1 MELAE
6 IPESDLVSSSCEGL
20 ESEQMNIG
28 SQRILVSDHIN
39 AYQYSSEKVDSFV
52 VDMDSFSSSINK
64 DIVNA
69 NSRTTRSLSRK
80 GSQRWGDRNVNGC
93 NGAVQDKDIVP
104 TTCSPKAFLLGPSK
118 STVMAVGSIQNST
131 NTQQVIHH
139 QITITTASSNMCNT
153 NTENKCMTTRRNSF
167 GRSYSWLLDPKKI
180 LLIFATLSS
189 VGTLLLIYL
198 TLSISKHNNGVE
210 YGSDLQ

>member
-6 IPESDLVSSSCEGL
+6 IPELDLVSSSCEAL
-20 ESEQMNIG
+20 ESGEMNIG
-28 SQRILVSDHIN
+28 SQRILVSDHIK

-52 VDMDSFSSSINK
+52 VDMDSFSSSIHK
-64 DIVNA
+64 DIINA
-69 NSRTTRSLSRK
+69 NSRTTLQRSLSRK
-80 GSQRWGDRNVNGC
+80 GSQRWGDRNMNGG
-93 NGAVQDKDIVP
+93 NVTVQDKDIVP
-104 TTCSPKAFLLGPSK
+104 TTCSPKGPSK
-118 STVMAVGSIQNST
+118 STVMAVGSIQNSA
-131 NTQQVIHH
+131 NIQQQVHH
-139 QITITTASSNMCNT
+139 QITITTASSNICNN
-153 NTENKCMTTRRNSF
+153 NTENKCMMKRNSF

-210 YGSDLQ
+210 NGSDLQ

>member
-6 IPESDLVSSSCEGL
+6 IPELDMVSSSCEVL
-20 ESEQMNIG
+20 ESG
-28 SQRILVSDHIN
+28 
-39 AYQYSSEKVDSFV
+39 DSFV
-52 VDMDSFSSSINK
+52 VDMDSFSSTINK
-64 DIVNA
+64 DIINA
-69 NSRTTRSLSRK
+69 NSRTTLQRSLSRK
-80 GSQRWGDRNVNGC
+80 GSQRWNDRNVNGC
-93 NGAVQDKDIVP
+93 NVAVQDKDIVP
-104 TTCSPKAFLLGPSK
+104 TTCSPKASLLGPSK
-118 STVMAVGSIQNST
+118 STVMAVGSIQNSI
-131 NTQQVIHH
+131 NTQQQQVHH
-139 QITITTASSNMCNT
+139 QITITTASSNMCNNT